1 MSESNQIDMNSL
13 HNTVLRETENDSL
26 LEIKPNFYQNL
37 SDFIG
42 NLRKQEFDDVE
53 NKIKDTMIEMVTE
66 LTSLL
71 IHIRLE
77 KISNSD
83 DFDISYLL
91 DEEKFI
97 LDSLDEQNERTEM
110 ILSATINGK
119 SKFLESLAENHKIKK
134 VVIRFLDNVD
144 EIVGADLEKYGPFKA
159 EDIATIPYENAQALI
174 AKNIATKVRWSIFF
188 KICTYNFIAKN
199 IATKVRWED

>member
-1 MSESNQIDMNSL
+1 MSESNQINISKL
-13 HNTVLRETENDSL
+13 HHIVLRETESDSVQ
-26 LEIKPNFYQNL
+26 EINPNFYREI

-42 NLRKQEFDDVE
+42 NLKKQEFDGVE
-53 NKIKDTMIEMVTE
+53 SKIKDSLIQMATD

-71 IHIRLE
+71 IDIRLS
-77 KISNSD
+77 KIYNLD
-83 DFDISYLL
+83 EGDLENLL

-97 LDSLDEQNERTEM
+97 LDSEEEKKERTEM

-119 SKFLESLAENHKIKK
+119 SKFLESLSQNHKTKT
-134 VVIRFLDNVD
+134 VVVRFLKEVN
-144 EIVGADLEKYGPFKA
+144 EIVGADLERYGPFKI

-174 AKNIATKVRWSIFF
+174 T
-188 KICTYNFIAKN
+188 KN

>member
-1 MSESNQIDMNSL
+1 MSESNQIDINSL

-97 LDSLDEQNERTEM
+97 LDSQEEQNERTEM

-174 AKNIATKVRWSIFF
+174 AKNIATKVRW
-188 KICTYNFIAKN
+188 
-199 IATKVRWED
+199 ED

>member
-1 MSESNQIDMNSL
+1 MSESNQIDINSL
-13 HNTVLRETENDSL
+13 HHTVLLETEDDSI
-26 LEIKPNFYQNL
+26 LEIDPNFYRNL

-42 NLRKQEFDDVE
+42 NLRKQEFDGVE
-53 NKIKDTMIEMVTE
+53 NKIKDALIEMATE

-77 KISNSD
+77 KISKSE
-83 DFDISYLL
+83 DIKFGNLL

-97 LDSLDEQNERTEM
+97 LDSQEEQKERIEM

-119 SKFLESLAENHKIKK
+119 SKFLESLAQNHKTKK
-134 VVIRFLDNVD
+134 IVIRFLKEVE
-144 EIVGADLEKYGPFKA
+144 EIVGADLEKYGPFKT

-174 AKNIATKVRWSIFF
+174 AKNAATKIRW
-188 KICTYNFIAKN
+188 
-199 IATKVRWED
+199 DD

>member
-1 MSESNQIDMNSL
+1 MSESNQIDINSL
-13 HNTVLRETENDSL
+13 HHTVLLETENDSL
-26 LEIKPNFYQNL
+26 LEIKPNFYRNL

-42 NLRKQEFDDVE
+42 NLRKQEFDGVE
-53 NKIKDTMIEMVTE
+53 NKIKDTMIEMASE

-77 KISNSD
+77 KISNSTD
-83 DFDISYLL
+83 YDTSHLL

-97 LDSLDEQNERTEM
+97 LDSQEEQNERTEM

-119 SKFLESLAENHKIKK
+119 SKFLELLAENHKIKK
-134 VVIRFLDNVD
+134 VVIRFLSEVD
-144 EIVGADLEKYGPFKA
+144 EIIGADLEKYGPFKA

-174 AKNIATKVRWSIFF
+174 AKNIATKVRW
-188 KICTYNFIAKN
+188 
-199 IATKVRWED
+199 ED

>member
-83 DFDISYLL
+83 DFDISHLL

-174 AKNIATKVRWSIFF
+174 AKNIATKVRW
-188 KICTYNFIAKN
+188 
-199 IATKVRWED
+199 ED

>member
-1 MSESNQIDMNSL
+1 MSEINEIDLNKL
-13 HNTVLRETENDSL
+13 HHVVLRETENDSIQ
-26 LEIKPNFYQNL
+26 EINPDFYRNL

-42 NLRKQEFDDVE
+42 DLKKQEFDGVE
-53 NKIKDTMIEMVTE
+53 SKIKEAIIDTATE

-71 IHIRLE
+71 INIRLD
-77 KISNSD
+77 KISKSD
-83 DFDISYLL
+83 NIDFKNLL

-97 LDSLDEQNERTEM
+97 LDAEEEQRERTEM

-119 SKFLESLAENHKIKK
+119 SKFLEYISQNHKTKT
-134 VVIRFLDNVD
+134 VVIRFLQEVD
-144 EIVGADLEKYGPFKA
+144 EIIGADLEKYGPFKT

-174 AKNIATKVRWSIFF
+174 S
-188 KICTYNFIAKN
+188 KN

>member
-1 MSESNQIDMNSL
+1 MSESNQIDINSL
-13 HNTVLRETENDSL
+13 HHTVLLETENDSL
-26 LEIKPNFYQNL
+26 LEIKPNFYRNL

-42 NLRKQEFDDVE
+42 NLRKQEFDGVE
-53 NKIKDTMIEMVTE
+53 NKIKDTMIEMATE

-83 DFDISYLL
+83 NFDISHLL

-97 LDSLDEQNERTEM
+97 LDSHEEQNERIEM
-110 ILSATINGK
+110 ILSATISGK

-134 VVIRFLDNVD
+134 VVIRFLSDVD
-144 EIVGADLEKYGPFKA
+144 EIIGADLERYGPFKV
-159 EDIATIPYENAQALI
+159 EDIATIPMKMLRLLI
-174 AKNIATKVRWSIFF
+174 AKKIAI
-188 KICTYNFIAKN
+188 
-199 IATKVRWED
+199 KVRWED

>member
-1 MSESNQIDMNSL
+1 
-13 HNTVLRETENDSL
+13 
-26 LEIKPNFYQNL
+26 
-37 SDFIG
+37 
-42 NLRKQEFDDVE
+42 
-53 NKIKDTMIEMVTE
+53 MVTE

-174 AKNIATKVRWSIFF
+174 AKNIATKVRW
-188 KICTYNFIAKN
+188 
-199 IATKVRWED
+199 ED